1 MQFIFFIFLNR
12 LDLLVPS
19 LLSLHLSGGDEQTA
33 RGEPWCQGKISL
45 PSQGETRGVDFAPI
59 V

>member
-1 MQFIFFIFLNR
+1 MQFILFFLNC
-12 LDLLVPS
+12 LHLLVPS

-45 PSQGETRGVDFAPI
+45 LSQGETRGVDFAPI